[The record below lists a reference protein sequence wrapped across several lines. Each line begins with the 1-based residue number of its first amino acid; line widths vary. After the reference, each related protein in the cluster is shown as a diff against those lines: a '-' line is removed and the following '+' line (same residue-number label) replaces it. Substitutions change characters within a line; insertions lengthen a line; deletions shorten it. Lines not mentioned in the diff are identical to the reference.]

1 MDGERTTPDVLGELR
16 IPTAAAI
23 TKQIVER
30 MQREQAERIA
40 RSLEITESIDEA
52 TRRKAERE
60 AEMRDAILETRD
72 ELRWLNAK
80 SDDLAIRQKR
90 TDRRLVFLGAATAVL
105 ALIVVALTVALLV
118 HALSGEP
125 RPSGIV

>member
-1 MDGERTTPDVLGELR
+1 MAREPDRLSELR

-40 RSLEITESIDEA
+40 RSLEITESLDEA
-52 TRRKAERE
+52 ARRKTERD
-60 AEMRDAILETRD
+60 ADMRDAILETRD
-72 ELRWLNAK
+72 QLRWLNAK
-80 SDDLAIRQKR
+80 TDDLAIRQKR
-90 TDRRLVFLGAATAVL
+90 TDRWLVFFGAATAIL
-105 ALIVVALTVALLV
+105 TLVVVGLTVALLV
-118 HALSGEP
+118 DAFSGET